1 MKAPLICTLI
11 MLAIASPRPSLAA
24 APANDSFFKATIL
37 APNADKL
44 LNQTGVASTAD
55 ALDPYIGGVKLTR
68 SVWYQ
73 FDATATATNAKVIID
88 DHVGVRAAVFRLAD
102 PDGSAGALSF
112 LTQTTN
118 TVGGDIDMLTFA
130 TTVGQR
136 YYICVEANGLF
147 DLTLRVPGKINDD
160 FSDAITLVGD
170 EGTVTGSNVG
180 ATDLNDSPPSPPFT
194 TPINGVWYAWT
205 PSFTGLAVVD
215 TNFSGDGLGGEFST
229 VLNVFTGS
237 ALAALVPVAG
247 DTDGGLGNNSRVV
260 FSATAGTTYRI
271 WAGGA
276 GPVQDTFYLSYFAE
290 GNGGVFDI
298 AKVATQVSETQGPS
312 MFLVRRFRAGNVAAS
327 VTIKTANVTATGGPD
342 YTVIN
347 SILNFP
353 DPTTSDTGT
362 QQNVTMII
370 VPDNIL
376 ENTET
381 FTLSLSA
388 ATAGATIGVSSPT
401 TVSILKPNT
410 AVAAGFLTNIIRVRE
425 GVGQVVIPLT
435 RSEASGVADTRIK
448 HSLGAL
454 AKAGRDFLAVDTTVM
469 FSAGQTQG
477 VVTLTIL
484 DDGFFEG
491 TETIVLTATP
501 VTPMPL
507 SGYNEITIIVDDD
520 EPPFPMAGRLAAT
533 LDDGGIIGTVDVT
546 ITTKGT
552 VSGKVVMAKGS
563 LPFTGTFVNG
573 RLTVRLGADTAPM
586 RTLTIEVLHAENK
599 TYQVTLN
606 DGELGTTVSRTINAT
621 NFNSLTPCTVAG
633 YYTFADTAGGGGVPQ
648 LIAASIK
655 VEALGTVTLSGK
667 LYDGT
672 PVVASGAVNTFNQAM
687 IGATLYSGNGRATV
701 QANLRSTL
709 QSVSGATFS
718 LLRPGRA
725 NQSVELP
732 AVQISAVS
740 ALVARYVPPGAAQRV
755 LTVWNPAGAGNADLT
770 GGGFGGLTTKAITV
784 STMNKVTVTNL
795 LPEKLSLTLTTSSGF
810 FSGSVIPT
818 GATKPKTI
826 YGVLLQGGVSSFGYG
841 FFLNDITPGR
851 IKLRGP

>member
-1 MKAPLICTLI
+1 MKTPLFCTLI

-24 APANDSFFKATIL
+24 APANDTFTKATIL
-37 APNADKL
+37 APNADEL
-44 LNQTGVASTAD
+44 LNQTGMASTAD
-55 ALDPYIGGVKLTR
+55 ALDPYIGGVKLGR

-73 FDATATATNAKVIID
+73 FDATATAANAKVIIA

-118 TVGGDIDMLTFA
+118 TVGGDTDTLTFA
-130 TTVGQR
+130 TALGQR

-147 DLTLRVPGKINDD
+147 DLTLRVPGQINDD
-160 FSDAITLVGD
+160 FSDAITLVGN

-180 ATDLNDSPPSPPFT
+180 ATDLNDSPPAPPFT
-194 TPINGVWYAWT
+194 MPSNGVWYAWT

-215 TNFSGDGLGGEFST
+215 TNFSGEGAGLQLDT

-237 ALAALVPVAG
+237 TLDTLVPVAG
-247 DTDGGLGNNSRVV
+247 DDNGGLGDNSRVV
-260 FSATAGTTYRI
+260 FSATAGTTYHI
-271 WAGGA
+271 WVGGF
-276 GPVQDTFYLSYFAE
+276 GPVQDTFFLSYFAE
-290 GNGGVFDI
+290 GNGGVFEI
-298 AKVATQVSETQGPS
+298 AKVPMQVSETQGTS
-312 MFLVRRFRAGNVAAS
+312 VFLVRRFRAGNVAAN
-327 VTIKTANVTATGGPD
+327 VTISTANGTATGGPD
-342 YTVIN
+342 YTTIN
-347 SILNFP
+347 TVLMFP
-353 DPTTSDTGT
+353 DPTGSDTGL
-362 QQNVTMII
+362 QQNVNMII
-370 VPDNIL
+370 VPDNVL

-381 FTLSLSA
+381 FTLNLSA
-388 ATAGATIGVSSPT
+388 ATAGAAVGISSPT
-401 TVSILKPNT
+401 TVSILRREPSM
-410 AVAAGFLTNIIRVRE
+410 AAGFLTKTVRVRE
-425 GVGQVVIPLT
+425 GIGELVIPLT
-435 RSEASGVADTRIK
+435 RSESSGVADTKIR

-454 AKAGRDFLAVDTTVM
+454 AKAGRDFVAVDTTVT
-469 FSAGQTQG
+469 FLTGQTQG
-477 VVTLTIL
+477 VVILTIL
-484 DDGFFEG
+484 DDGLYEG
-491 TETIVLTATP
+491 TETIVLKAIP
-501 VTPMPL
+501 GTPMAL
-507 SGYNEITIIVDDD
+507 GGFDEFTVIVDDD
-520 EPPFPMAGRLAAT
+520 EQPFPMAGRLAAT

-563 LPFTGTFVNG
+563 LSFTGTFVNG
-573 RLTVRLGADTAPM
+573 RLTARLGADTAPM

-621 NFNSLTPCTVAG
+621 SFNSLTPCPVAG
-633 YYTFADTAGGGGVPQ
+633 YYTFADIAGGGGVPQ

-655 VEALGTVTLSGK
+655 VEALGTATLSGK

-672 PVVASGAVNTFNQAM
+672 PVVASGSVNTFNQAM

-709 QSVSGATFS
+709 QTVSGSTFS
-718 LLRPGRA
+718 LLRPGRS

-740 ALVARYVPPGAAQRV
+740 ALVARYVPPGSAQRV
-755 LTVWNPAGAGNADLT
+755 LTVWNPVGAGNADLT

-826 YGVLLQGGVSSFGYG
+826 YGVLLQGGISSFGYG